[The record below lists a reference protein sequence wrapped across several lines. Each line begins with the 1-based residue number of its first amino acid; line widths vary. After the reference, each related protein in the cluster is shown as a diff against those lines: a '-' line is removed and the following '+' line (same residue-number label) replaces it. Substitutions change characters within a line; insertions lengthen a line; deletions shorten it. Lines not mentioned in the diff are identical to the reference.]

1 MFTSSNNYSLPSG
14 NPYFASLD
22 TSTPQPS
29 APMLVL
35 NANDPVMKRS
45 LASFAAGHLNP
56 GQMDKNMMGRN
67 YFTISSGY
75 GEEPE
80 QIYAYRPCTG
90 GNVIPPSGYVGNSS
104 VNKKEIKKQLPPG
117 VGEEVEKTKNNNI
130 KGDTSKFFSSPVP
143 QNLTPQFG
151 APLPLQSQLNVP
163 YNAIAPPALAYTN
176 PSVPPVYTPMI
187 KSASILGSGQMIGR
201 GQGLNSI
208 GGAKLWIRQSGE
220 ICTMKPNGVM
230 NCFFMPSGKGRETV
244 PVDHIAMT
252 KEGEFKIVDNEG
264 NDIPLIYASRSRP
277 LSHPIPGTYAKIED
291 DASIS
296 IIAPNGAFLYNVF

>member
-1 MFTSSNNYSLPSG
+1 MFTSTNNYSLTSG
-14 NPYFASLD
+14 NPYFASLA
-22 TSTPQPS
+22 TSTPQANS
-29 APMLVL
+29 PMLVL

-45 LASFAAGHLNP
+45 LSAFAAGHLNP

-90 GNVIPPSGYVGNSS
+90 GNVAPPSGYVGNSS
-104 VNKKEIKKQLPPG
+104 VNRKLPVG
-117 VGEEVEKTKNNNI
+117 VGEEADKKSKI
-130 KGDTSKFFSSPVP
+130 KGDTDKFFS
-143 QNLTPQFG
+143 
-151 APLPLQSQLNVP
+151 APLPQNINPQFQTPLPIQNQNQNQIF
-163 YNAIAPPALAYTN
+163 NAIAPQSLAYMSPTI
-176 PSVPPVYTPMI
+176 PPVYKPMI
-187 KSASILGSGQMIGR
+187 KSASMLASGQMIGR
-201 GQGLNSI
+201 GQGLSSV
-208 GGAKLWIRQSGE
+208 GGAKLWIRHSGE
-220 ICTMKPNGVM
+220 ICTMNVNGVM
-230 NCFFMPSGKGRETV
+230 NCFFMPSGTGRETT

-264 NDIPLIYASRSRP
+264 NKIPLIYASRSRP
-277 LSHPIPGTYAKIED
+277 LEHPIPGTYAKIED